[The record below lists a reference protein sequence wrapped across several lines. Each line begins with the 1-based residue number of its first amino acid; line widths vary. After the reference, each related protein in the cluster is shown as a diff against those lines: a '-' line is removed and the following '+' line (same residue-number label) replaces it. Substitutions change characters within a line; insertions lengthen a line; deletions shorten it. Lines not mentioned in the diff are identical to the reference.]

1 MARCD
6 QQLRGARLGADEDGG
21 RGAPGEIGPGAETQ
35 VWLATS
41 NDPLARQSG
50 HFYHRRPC
58 ETHPAVAERVVQ
70 DGLLAACCELTGQA
84 ITGSTGTPH
93 GELKL

>member
-1 MARCD
+1 M
-6 QQLRGARLGADEDGG
+6 GG

-41 NDPLARQSG
+41 SDPLAQQSG
-50 HFYHRRPC
+50 RHFYHRRPS
-58 ETHPAVAERVVQ
+58 ETHPAVADPVVQ

-84 ITGSTGTPH
+84 ITDSSGTAH
-93 GELKL
+93 VG